1 MEGFIMTNT
10 NANNTTNTNN
20 RPVDLKA
27 IQKAEQFLSENF
39 LMGVFYLFCGEIR
52 EQGIK
57 EKWDHTA
64 RWNAIA
70 RWVGDVELHNPFN
83 EKPKGIE
90 AALTEWYEKIYLPSK
105 WTGNRN
111 YNKDNKEGYQNKKG
125 EYNKSNYDGLND
137 NE

>member
-1 MEGFIMTNT
+1 MTNT

-52 EQGIK
+52 EKGIK
-57 EKWDHTA
+57 EKWDHKT

-70 RWVGDVELHNPFN
+70 AWVRDQDITHDNPFA
-83 EKPKGIE
+83 EKPQGIE
-90 AALTEWYEKIYLPSK
+90 NALTEWYEKIYLPSK
-105 WTGNRN
+105 WGNSGYKKP
-111 YNKDNKEGYQNKKG
+111 YNKDNKQSANNGTAE
-125 EYNKSNYDGLND
+125 
-137 NE
+137 

>member
-1 MEGFIMTNT
+1 MTNN
-10 NANNTTNTNN
+10 NATTNTNN
-20 RPVDLKA
+20 TTNKPVDLRA

-39 LMGVFYLFCGEIR
+39 LMGTFYLFCGEIR

-64 RWNAIA
+64 RWNAVA
-70 RWVGDVELHNPFN
+70 RWVGDVELHTPFN

-105 WTGNRN
+105 RSNNSYKKPNSNRN
-111 YNKDNKEGYQNKKG
+111 NEGYKG
-125 EYNKSNYDGLND
+125 NSYNTFND